1 MSNELKEEKTEMGAD
16 WQLVSDRRREGGK
29 VENTAIVG

>member
-16 WQLVSDRRREGGK
+16 WQLVDRRREGGK

>member
-1 MSNELKEEKTEMGAD
+1 MSNELKEEKPEMGAD
-16 WQLVSDRRREGGK
+16 WQLVTDRRGKGGK